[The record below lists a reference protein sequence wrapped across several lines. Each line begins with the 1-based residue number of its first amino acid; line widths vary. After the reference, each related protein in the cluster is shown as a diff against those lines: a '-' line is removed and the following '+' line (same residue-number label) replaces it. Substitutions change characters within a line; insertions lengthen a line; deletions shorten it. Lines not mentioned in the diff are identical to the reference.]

1 MFLLT
6 VLVNQVAC
14 FQGLTA
20 ANGNSGMRRGAKNPY
35 SGSGSGTEASD
46 ISGAWLTQC
55 DIVEIGKALGK
66 SNDKIMCRVQRP
78 NGVKYD
84 QSINFEFYNQDGQL
98 ITILS
103 QQILQAANFY
113 SVEYELPTEVGK
125 SFTWANSVLN
135 PSQQKI
141 PLDYGILSL
150 TSEKLSGSTNPVS
163 GTGFVDWYK
172 DPGLGG
178 TKPDETTCD
187 SQGKVMERFKAD
199 QLICTGLQILTAVA
213 GAKYEGPI
221 GKSSYCNL
229 NNSSLIK
236 NNSDRVDLSG
246 GCFQPVVRTIF
257 GSTQYLFKGETGCSI
272 ALYFAEG
279 SKEASFIVFDK
290 ASLKKTI
297 QSQDD
302 LSYEKLLS
310 HIHGRKCP

>member
-98 ITILS
+98 ITVLS
-103 QQILQAANFY
+103 QLVLDAANFY

-125 SFTWANSVLN
+125 SFTWANSELN
-135 PSQQKI
+135 PSHQKL
-141 PLDYGILSL
+141 PLDYGILKL
-150 TSEKLSGSTNPVS
+150 TSDKLSGMTAASKGSGLFGAVS
-163 GTGFVDWYK
+163 
-172 DPGLGG
+172 DPRFSG
-178 TKPDETTCD
+178 TKPDETSCNGD
-187 SQGKVMERFKAD
+187 GIVMERFKAAKV
-199 QLICTGLQILTAVA
+199 ICAVSQILGGIVGTS
-213 GAKYEGPI
+213 P
-221 GKSSYCNL
+221 YCQL
-229 NNSSLIK
+229 DGDPLDVK
-236 NNSDRVDLSG
+236 NNKEVNLSG
-246 GCFQPVVRTIF
+246 GCFLPVVQQIF
-257 GSTQYLFKGETGCSI
+257 GSTQYLFKGPTGCSI
-272 ALYFAEG
+272 AFYSADG
-279 SKEASFIVFDK
+279 NPNGQASFIVFDK